1 MKQHFNKVVD
11 GILKYIDAEV
21 YSGMNDLQELAAR
34 VLIGRFVGNKENV
47 KNMLIH
53 NNFIRT
59 FAIIDDE
66 GMIELD
72 SLMLDIRKE
81 LVKKQ
86 KITLSI
92 PMFGSMTFTPS
103 DVNSLYKTITGEEL
117 RTNEIN

>member
-21 YSGMNDLQELAAR
+21 YSGMNDVQELAAR

-66 GMIELD
+66 GMVELD
-72 SLMLDIRKE
+72 SLMMDIRRELTKKE
-81 LVKKQ
+81 
-86 KITLSI
+86 KITISI
-92 PMFGSMTFTPS
+92 PMFGSMTFKPS

-117 RTNEIN
+117 RTNEIH